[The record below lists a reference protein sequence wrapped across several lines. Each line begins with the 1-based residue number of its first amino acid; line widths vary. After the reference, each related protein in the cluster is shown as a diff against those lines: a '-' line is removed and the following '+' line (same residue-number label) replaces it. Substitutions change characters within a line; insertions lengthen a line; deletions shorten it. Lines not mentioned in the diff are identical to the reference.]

1 MPRLEMS
8 LIDYLRVIRKR
19 MRIIILSFVLVICST
34 IFFTTKQTPIYTTSC
49 KVKIEQRK
57 SVAEALT
64 ELITW
69 SPGDEMASQANFIK
83 SYKIMAKVAEEL
95 GYITHPDEEPA
106 EEDLRTSED
115 DQKPPEEMEE
125 EDDPEH
131 IAIIKSLQAKISTE
145 QVEYTNIIAISATSS
160 NPKEVWKLV
169 DKVARVYIDTH
180 YEDKTREAS
189 QLKDFVEKQLNSYLD
204 MLQESTNDLQKFRQE
219 NPLIVERDITSA
231 PPTQTDPRITS
242 LQGEIVKTEMQ
253 LITLKSEYTDEHP
266 EVLATQRKLDES
278 KKELS
283 KAVSQLAEQYKD
295 LSAKE
300 IQLVQLK
307 RNVKVAEDLY
317 LMFLTKHEEARIL
330 VAEEVPDVSIIEPA
344 LEPTRPIKP
353 NVNFNIIIGII
364 SGLLMGLILAFVSE
378 SFDTSIGRIDDIE
391 EMIKVPVLGIIP
403 NTELEKSG
411 KRYFERFRKK
421 PKVIEGELSHER
433 LVVLF
438 DPSSIA
444 AEAYKSLRTNLDLTG
459 LKKFGNCIV
468 MTSSAPQEG
477 KTQTL
482 CNLAI
487 AFAQSG
493 QKTLI
498 VGSDFRK
505 PTIYRLF
512 GLPRSPGLSEV
523 LIGNIPW
530 KEAVNTTT
538 DMLLG
543 KIEYDKIIKT
553 KGIENL
559 HIMTCGEH
567 TPTPSELLSFAEM
580 DTLIQ
585 DLKQNYDLVL
595 FDSAPTLPVTDSA
608 ILGAKADGAIL
619 VYQAGK
625 TSRNALIR
633 SKVQLENVNVKILG
647 IVINNLKARLVEDVT
662 PSQRYRYY
670 RYYREKKE
678 RK

>member
-1 MPRLEMS
+1 MS
-8 LIDYLRVIRKR
+8 LVDYLRVIRKR
-19 MRIIILSFVLVICST
+19 IRIIILSFILVISST
-34 IFFTTKQTPIYTTSC
+34 IFFTTRQVPIYTSSC
-49 KVKIEQRK
+49 KIKIEQRK
-57 SVAEALT
+57 SVAEILT

-83 SYKIMAKVAEEL
+83 SYQIMEKVAVKL
-95 GYITHPDEEPA
+95 GLIDEA
-106 EEDLRTSED
+106 KTEEDKKGPKRISV
-115 DQKPPEEMEE
+115 
-125 EDDPEH
+125 
-131 IAIIKSLQAKISTE
+131 IKGLQAKISTE
-145 QVEYTNIIAISATSS
+145 QVEYTNIIAITATSS
-160 NPKEVWKLV
+160 NALEARDLVKTVAEV
-169 DKVARVYIDTH
+169 YQMTH
-180 YEDKTREAS
+180 FENKTKEAS
-189 QLKDFVEKQLNSYLD
+189 QLEEFVENQLNIY
-204 MLQESTNDLQKFRQE
+204 QTDLQNSENELQRFRQE

-231 PPTQTDPRITS
+231 SPIQSDPRITS
-242 LQGEIVKTEMQ
+242 LQEEIVNTEMQ
-253 LITLKSEYTDEHP
+253 LITLKSKYTDEHP
-266 EVLATQRKLDES
+266 EVQAVRRKLNES
-278 KKELS
+278 KKDLDE
-283 KAVSQLAEQYKD
+283 AISQLTEQHKD

-300 IQLVQLK
+300 IKLIQLK
-307 RNVKVAEDLY
+307 RNVKVAEDIY
-317 LMFLTKHEEARIL
+317 MMFRTKHEEARIL
-330 VAEEVPDVSIIEPA
+330 VAEEAEDVEIIEPA
-344 LEPTRPIKP
+344 LVPARPIKP
-353 NVNFNIIIGII
+353 NVNFNIIIGIF
-364 SGLLMGLILAFVSE
+364 SGLLVGLILAFVTE

-391 EMIKVPVLGIIP
+391 ELIKVPVLGIIP
-403 NTELEKSG
+403 NTILEKIG

-421 PKVIEGELSHER
+421 PKVEEGGISQER

-444 AEAYKSLRTNLDLTG
+444 AEAYKTLRTNIDLTG

-468 MTSSAPQEG
+468 ITSSAPQEG

-505 PTIYRLF
+505 PTIYKLF

-530 KEAVNTTT
+530 KDAINTTT

-543 KIEYDKIIKT
+543 KLEYDKIIKT

-559 HIMTCGEH
+559 YIMTCGEH
-567 TPTPSELLSFAEM
+567 TPTPSELLSFPEM
-580 DTLIQ
+580 SALIQ
-585 DLKQNYDLVL
+585 ELKQNYDLVL

-633 SKVQLENVNVKILG
+633 SKIQLENVNVKILG
-647 IVINNLKARLVEDVT
+647 IVINNLKARFVEDVT

-670 RYYREKKE
+670 RYYGEKRE